1 MTGGFWMKLVFS
13 LLLVTST
20 MAAQPTTVEYT
31 LGMSNPRSHVFEV
44 SMAFTNLPSGDATI
58 DLIMPVWRSGRYVL
72 FDLAGNVITFKAL
85 DGSGKE
91 LSWEKIDKM
100 TWRVQ
105 KKGATNVTASYTL
118 FANDFTTR
126 KNGLNV
132 EHAFVNG
139 AAVFMY
145 VEKYRKLP
153 VRLNIKPYGEWHVT
167 TGLEHVKG
175 NPTMLVADNYDHLVD
190 CPVEIGN
197 QKEYAFDVDGVPHV
211 ISLTGEGNY
220 DADSLKRDMAKVVK
234 AAKDFWGE
242 FPYKRYVF
250 FVHLAAQG
258 GGGTEYLNSTI
269 MGARSLAFRNPGA
282 YRGFLGLTSHEFFH
296 TWNVKQLR
304 PKGMHPYDYT
314 KENYAKE
321 YWIAEGTTSY
331 YSPLITRRAGF
342 GTARQYVEGL
352 GAQIQEDR
360 SRPGNKVQS
369 LSESSFDA
377 WIKHWKPSEH
387 SYNTQTDYYGKGS
400 HVSLLLDLE
409 IRHRSKGKSSL
420 DDVMR
425 AMYKRFP
432 IIGKGYTIDDFQ
444 KTAEEFAGGSLK
456 EFFNGYVHGTI
467 PLDWEKAL
475 GYAGLEVQARD
486 SERKPSLGATI
497 SERGGAVQVTRVV
510 AGSPA
515 FDAGLDVGDEVVAF
529 NGNRMRAND
538 INERVGE
545 MKPGEN
551 VTLTVFRSDQL
562 REIKVSLRLQD
573 VPPYRVTK
581 TKEPTDLQK
590 QIYEAWLQD
599 KWD

>member
-1 MTGGFWMKLVFS
+1 MKLILS
-13 LLLVTST
+13 LFVITSI
-20 MAAQPTTVEYT
+20 MAAQPSKVEYT
-31 LGMSNPRSHVFEV
+31 LGMPDPKSHVFEV
-44 SMAFTNLPSGDATI
+44 SATFTNLASADATL

-72 FDLAGNVITFKAL
+72 FDLAGNVITFQAR
-85 DGSGKE
+85 DANGRE
-91 LSWEKIDKM
+91 LAWEKIDKM

-126 KNGLNV
+126 KNGLNA

-145 VEKYRKLP
+145 AEKYRRLP
-153 VRLNIKPYGEWHVT
+153 VRLSIKPYGDWHVT
-167 TGLEHVKG
+167 SGLEHTNG
-175 NPTMLVADNYDHLVD
+175 NPNLLVADTYDHLVD
-190 CPVEIGN
+190 CPIEIGN
-197 QKEYAFDVDGVPHV
+197 QKEYEFDVDGVPHV
-211 ISLTGEGNY
+211 ISITGEGNY
-220 DADSLKRDMAKVVK
+220 QADTLKRDMGKIVK

-242 FPYKRYVF
+242 FPYTRYVF
-250 FVHLAAQG
+250 FVHLSAQG

-269 MGARSLAFRNPGA
+269 MGARALAFRNPGA

-331 YSPLITRRAGF
+331 YSPLISRRAGF

-352 GAQIQEDR
+352 GGQILEDR

-377 WIKHWKPSEH
+377 WIKYWKPSEN
-387 SYNTQTDYYGKGS
+387 SYNTQTDYYGKGAQ
-400 HVSLLLDLE
+400 VSLLLDLE
-409 IRHRSKGKSSL
+409 IRQRSRGKSSL

-432 IIGKGYTIDDFQ
+432 IAGKGYTIDDFQ
-444 KTAEEFAGGSLK
+444 KVSEEFAGRSLK
-456 EFFNGYVHGTI
+456 DFFNGYVHGTV
-467 PLDWEKAL
+467 PLDWEKIL

-486 SERKPSLGATI
+486 SARKASLGASI
-497 SERGGAVQVTRVV
+497 SDRGGMAQVSRVV

-515 FDAGLDVGDEVVAF
+515 AEAGLDVGDEVIAF
-529 NGNRMRAND
+529 NGYRMRAND

-545 MKPGEN
+545 MKPGEV
-551 VTLTVFRSDQL
+551 VTLTVFRSDRL
-562 REIKVSLRLQD
+562 REFEITLRLQD

-590 QIYEAWLQD
+590 KIYEAWLED

>member
-1 MTGGFWMKLVFS
+1 MKLIFS
-13 LLLVTST
+13 LLLVTSI

-31 LGMSNPRSHVFEV
+31 LGMSNPKSHVFEV
-44 SMAFTNLPSGDATI
+44 SVVFANLPPGDATI

-85 DGSGKE
+85 DGSGRE
-91 LSWEKIDKM
+91 LSWEKIDKT

-105 KKGATNVTASYTL
+105 KKGVTNIGVSYTL

-126 KNGLNV
+126 KNGLNA

-139 AAVFMY
+139 MAVFMY
-145 VEKYRKLP
+145 AEKHRKLP
-153 VRLNIKPYGEWHVT
+153 VTLNIKPYGDWHVT
-167 TGLEHVKG
+167 SGLEHAKG
-175 NPTMLVADNYDHLVD
+175 NANRLVADNYDHLVD
-190 CPVEIGN
+190 CPIEIGN
-197 QKEYAFDVDGVPHV
+197 QKEFEFDVDGVPHI
-211 ISLTGEGNY
+211 ISITGEGNY
-220 DADSLKRDMAKVVK
+220 DADSLKRDMGKIVK

-250 FVHLAAQG
+250 FVHLSAQG

-269 MGARSLAFRNPGA
+269 MGAKALGFRSATG

-304 PKGMHPYDYT
+304 PRGMHPYDYT

-342 GTARQYVEGL
+342 GTARQYMEGV
-352 GAQIQEDR
+352 GAAIQEDR

-377 WIKHWKPSEH
+377 WIKHWKQNES
-387 SYNTQTDYYGKGS
+387 SYNTQSDYYGKGS

-432 IIGKGYTIDDFQ
+432 ITGKGYTIDDFQ
-444 KTAEEFAGGSLK
+444 KVSEEFAGGSLK
-456 EFFNGYVHGTI
+456 KFFDDYVHGTT

-486 SERKPSLGATI
+486 SERKASLGASL
-497 SERGGAVQVTRVV
+497 SERGGPTQVTRVV

-515 FDAGLDVGDEVVAF
+515 AEAGLDVGDEVVAF
-529 NGNRMRAND
+529 NGYRMRSSD
-538 INERVGE
+538 INERIAE
-545 MKPGEN
+545 MKPGEK
-551 VTLTVFRSDQL
+551 VTLTVFRSDRL
-562 REIKVSLRLQD
+562 REFEIPLRLQD
-573 VPPYRVTK
+573 VPPYRVVK

-590 QIYEAWLQD
+590 KIYEAWLRD
-599 KWD
+599 KWE

>member
-1 MTGGFWMKLVFS
+1 MKLILS
-13 LLLVTST
+13 LFVITSI
-20 MAAQPTTVEYT
+20 MAAQPSKVEYT
-31 LGMSNPRSHVFEV
+31 LGMPDPKSHVFEV
-44 SMAFTNLPSGDATI
+44 SATFTNLASADGTL

-72 FDLAGNVITFKAL
+72 FDLAGNVITFQAR
-85 DGSGKE
+85 DANGKE
-91 LSWEKIDKM
+91 LAWEKIDKM

-126 KNGLNV
+126 KNGLNA

-145 VEKYRKLP
+145 AEKYRRLP
-153 VRLNIKPYGEWHVT
+153 VRLSIKPYGDWHVT
-167 TGLEHVKG
+167 SGLEHTSG
-175 NPTMLVADNYDHLVD
+175 SPNMLVADTYDHLVD
-190 CPVEIGN
+190 CPIEIGN
-197 QKEYAFDVDGVPHV
+197 QKEYEFDVDGVPHV
-211 ISLTGEGNY
+211 ISITGEGNY
-220 DADSLKRDMAKVVK
+220 QPDTLKRDMGKIVK

-269 MGARSLAFRNPGA
+269 MGARALAFRNPGA

-331 YSPLITRRAGF
+331 YSPLISRRAGF

-352 GAQIQEDR
+352 GAQILEDR

-377 WIKHWKPSEH
+377 WIKYWKPSEH
-387 SYNTQTDYYGKGS
+387 SYNTQSDYYGKGS

-409 IRHRSKGKSSL
+409 IRHRSRGKSSL

-432 IIGKGYTIDDFQ
+432 ITGKGYTIDDFQ
-444 KTAEEFAGGSLK
+444 RVSEEFAGGSLK
-456 EFFNGYVHGTI
+456 DFFNGYVHGTV

-486 SERKPSLGATI
+486 SARKVSLGASI
-497 SERGGAVQVTRVV
+497 SDRGGMAQVTRVV

-515 FDAGLDVGDEVVAF
+515 AEAGLDVGDEVVAF
-529 NGNRMRAND
+529 NGYRMRASD

-545 MKPGEN
+545 MKPGET
-551 VTLTVFRSDQL
+551 VTLTVFRSDRL
-562 REIKVSLRLQD
+562 REIEISLRLQD

-590 QIYEAWLQD
+590 KIYDAWLQD
-599 KWD
+599 KWE